1 MIRLSTGIDLPNP
14 FEGRALTRKAQ
25 STLEYAVLIAIVAA
39 ACATMTTYV
48 YRAVRANMKTIE
60 RQINVEP
67 D

>member
-1 MIRLSTGIDLPNP
+1 MIKLN
-14 FEGRALTRKAQ
+14 RKAQ

-39 ACATMTTYV
+39 ACAAMTTYV
-48 YRAVRANMKTIE
+48 QRAVRANMKTLE